1 MMIINVFKSLFIN
14 INSKILSK
22 EKYMVYRVGRYN
34 IYAFECILKLR
45 HKFNGTT
52 ISLFKDGKRYFV
64 IGIFS
69 LKEIVF

>member
-1 MMIINVFKSLFIN
+1 MYSSSTYLMIINVFKSLFIS

-22 EKYMVYRVGRYN
+22 EKYMVFRVGRY

-52 ISLFKDGKRYFV
+52 ICLFKDGKDF
-64 IGIFS
+64 
-69 LKEIVF
+69 L